1 MVTRSP
7 LTVNTDHCSRSS
19 ASLATLCLQS
29 LTLLV
34 SNGLKASGENNS
46 DVSGRSYF
54 RNNRSLLNSQYTNSR
69 HVTHRVNLEADSYML
84 LPTTFEPATEGTFTF
99 RVLTR
104 ASAKLRSVD
113 VTPAIIKTAIV
124 KAPAA
129 LADAKGFE
137 QYDAVFQQLCDD
149 RKTINSF
156 ELQEL
161 LETCLPNGK
170 ILIFLLT

>member
-1 MVTRSP
+1 
-7 LTVNTDHCSRSS
+7 
-19 ASLATLCLQS
+19 
-29 LTLLV
+29 
-34 SNGLKASGENNS
+34 
-46 DVSGRSYF
+46 
-54 RNNRSLLNSQYTNSR
+54 
-69 HVTHRVNLEADSYML
+69 ML

-104 ASAKLRSVD
+104 SSAKLRSVD
-113 VTPAIIKTAIV
+113 VSPAIIKSAIV

-161 LETCLPNGK
+161 LETCLPNGMLPSK
-170 ILIFLLT
+170 LLWLSDIDLCQILMYSDIIY

>member
-1 MVTRSP
+1 M
-7 LTVNTDHCSRSS
+7 
-19 ASLATLCLQS
+19 A
-29 LTLLV
+29 
-34 SNGLKASGENNS
+34 
-46 DVSGRSYF
+46 GRSYF
-54 RNNRSLLNSQYTNSR
+54 RSNRSLLNSQYTNSR
-69 HVTHRVNLEADSYML
+69 HVTHRVHLEADSYML

-104 ASAKLRSVD
+104 AAAKLSSVD

-124 KAPAA
+124 RAPAS

-137 QYDAVFQQLCDD
+137 QYDGVFMQLCDD

-161 LETCLPNGK
+161 LETCLPNGNAAS
-170 ILIFLLT
+170 LLMEIGNRITEHTAHAAAAITINIGWDNLQHHG